1 MAKQRR
7 HKSRQRSRG
16 RHPGLYKALSAAV
29 ILTAVAAA
37 CIIFFRVDD
46 VVVKGNQR
54 YTAQE
59 IIDVAGIEQGDN
71 LFAISA
77 SAVSRELQNRLPYI
91 RAVSV
96 RRLLPDTLSITV
108 TEGKAVAAVAQNG
121 SWWLMDADGKLL
133 EEGTS
138 PGGCATVTGV
148 VPLAPAVGTHLA
160 AGGEQSGRVET
171 LRTLLGALGENGL
184 LEDLDSVELEEDY
197 RVTFVWQE
205 RFTVHISPTLEKGMD
220 YWLRRFA
227 AALADPNVAENQ
239 AYTVEIMDD
248 QRLRFIPN

>member
-1 MAKQRR
+1 MAQQRR
-7 HKSRQRSRG
+7 HKSKRRNRG
-16 RHPGLYKALSAAV
+16 RHAGLYKVLSAAV

-37 CIIFFRVDD
+37 CIIFFRVGD

-54 YTAQE
+54 YTAQQ
-59 IIDVAGIEQGDN
+59 IIEVTGVKQGDN
-71 LFAISA
+71 LFGLSADRIS
-77 SAVSRELQNRLPYI
+77 RRLQNRLPYI
-91 RAVSV
+91 RSVSV

-108 TEGKAVAAVAQNG
+108 VEGKSVAAVAQG
-121 SWWLMDADGKLL
+121 DKWWLMDGDGKLL

-138 PGGCATVTGV
+138 PGGCATITGIT
-148 VPLAPAVGTHLA
+148 PLAPAVGTNLA
-160 AGGEQSGRVET
+160 AGEEQSERVRN
-171 LRTLLGALGENGL
+171 LRTLLNALGENDLLDGL
-184 LEDLDSVELEEDY
+184 NSVELSEDY
-197 RVTFVWQE
+197 RITFVCQK

-227 AALADPNVAENQ
+227 AALENPNVAENQ

>member
-37 CIIFFRVDD
+37 CIIFFRVND

-59 IIDVAGIEQGDN
+59 IIDVAGIKQGDN
-71 LFAISA
+71 LFTISA
-77 SAVSRELQNRLPYI
+77 SGVSRELQNRLPYI

-108 TEGKAVAAVAQNG
+108 TEGKAVAAVAQG
-121 SWWLMDADGKLL
+121 SKWWLMDADGKLL

-138 PGGCATVTGV
+138 PGSCATVTGI

-160 AGGEQSGRVET
+160 AGEEQSARVET

-184 LEDLDSVELEEDY
+184 LDDLNSVELGEDY
-197 RVTFVWQE
+197 RVTFVYRE
-205 RFTVHISPTLEKGMD
+205 RFTVHISPTLEKGMG

-239 AYTVEIMDD
+239 SYTVEIMDD
-248 QRLRFIPN
+248 QRLRFIPD